1 MAADDLGMF
10 TVKQIETR
18 MREQCPQA
26 YALTA
31 NEAMRLKRIDFAI
44 FQFFDIHREFIG
56 VSQEAERDS
65 DTGEYTRPAAYHYIY
80 NDESIAL
87 LRSTFKSKR
96 ISLSNA
102 AKLADRVLSLKLFAL
117 DAIIKADEDEPQE
130 YALYVKE
137 GYAGRLERAVYPE
150 FYEAWDKY
158 GSGNAEALRA
168 ALRLEAGYLYITT
181 YEISILRIIKHI
193 SEYTSQPF
201 TAPAA
206 GFIAV
211 KTTRESLSIAYI
223 GRGAAKA
230 AVFDKPTKAYN
241 VKAATGIEIR
251 IKGKLKGKKAEA
263 NIDKLEVQL
272 LEKATMSGF
281 TSPVIELSLR
291 EFMERRKLT
300 DRGAA
305 REQFKK
311 AINDYYE
318 TSYEAV
324 TDAGRIK
331 IRPLD
336 AQADL
341 KNGKAIFSFS
351 QRFFEGHANSAS
363 ILYLPEGLLAID
375 GYNSNA
381 YSIGR
386 YIWDD
391 IKKNLGNRKREGRLR
406 ILTLLEV
413 LDLPQDDE
421 AIKLYPSV
429 QRQRVIE
436 PFFEALSIAAKPE
449 YGDFSYK
456 VIDGSGKPVT
466 DMFSLQ
472 DSYSL
477 FRSCL
482 ICFKANNEPE
492 DYARLRRE
500 RYAAAE
506 ATALAKDAKV
516 ARDRATVERAN
527 RRKAGDKSKGREPVK
542 RGT

>member
-1 MAADDLGMF
+1 MAGL
-10 TVKQIETR
+10 IEQAN
-18 MREQCPQA
+18 REFEQSIREVCPQA

-31 NEAMRLKRIDFAI
+31 NEAMRLKRIDYTI
-44 FQFFDIHREFIG
+44 FLFFDAHREYVG
-56 VSQEAERDS
+56 VSREAERDAE
-65 DTGEYTRPAAYHYIY
+65 TGEYTRPAAYYNIY

-87 LRSTFKSKR
+87 LRATFKSKR
-96 ISLSNA
+96 LSLGNA
-102 AKLADRVLSLKLFAL
+102 AKIADRVLNGKWFAIDSVVRL
-117 DAIIKADEDEPQE
+117 SNAEPWRA
-130 YALYVKE
+130 YISTSD
-137 GYAGRLERAVYPE
+137 GRNEPIEREACPE
-150 FYEAWDKY
+150 FYAIWDVTQDI
-158 GSGNAEALRA
+158 GNAEALRE
-168 ALRLEAGYLYITT
+168 ALKLEAGYLYISI
-181 YEISILRIIKHI
+181 YEINLLKTIKLI
-193 SEYTSQPF
+193 NAYTPAQPF

-211 KTTRESLSIAYI
+211 KTTRESLSLAYI
-223 GRGAAKA
+223 GRGAAEA

-241 VKAATGIEIR
+241 VKAATGVEIR
-251 IKGKLKGKKAEA
+251 IKGRLKGKKAEA

-281 TSPVIELSLR
+281 ASPVIELSLR
-291 EFMERRKLT
+291 EFMERRKLN
-300 DRGAA
+300 DRGTA

-351 QRFFEGHANSAS
+351 QRFFEGHKNSAS

-391 IKKNLGNRKREGRLR
+391 IKRNLGNRKREGRLR

-456 VIDGSGKPVT
+456 VIDGNGKPIT
-466 DMFSLQ
+466 DMFFLL

-516 ARDRATVERAN
+516 ERDRATVERAN
-527 RRKAGDKSKGREPVK
+527 RRKASGKSKG
-542 RGT
+542 